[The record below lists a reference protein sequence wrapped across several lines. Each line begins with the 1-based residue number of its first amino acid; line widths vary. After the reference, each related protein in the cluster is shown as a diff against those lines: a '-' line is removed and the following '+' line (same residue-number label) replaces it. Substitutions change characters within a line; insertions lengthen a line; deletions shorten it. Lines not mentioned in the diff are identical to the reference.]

1 MSTDP
6 TRSNDGERFTAPAA
20 DRPPTDE
27 ESAAA
32 ERAAAD
38 VDLDRVSAEYEEMA
52 ERGANVRGEGE
63 IEPG

>member
-1 MSTDP
+1 MTTDP
-6 TRSNDGERFTAPAA
+6 NSPAEGERFTAPSA

-32 ERAAAD
+32 ERAAKD
-38 VDLDRVSAEYEEMA
+38 VDIERVAAEYEEMA

-63 IEPG
+63 IEPS